1 MDVKLPPPLIVL
13 PKQEL
18 TALMPFG
25 EYVDA
30 VADAF
35 RMHAEG
41 RSVSPPPM
49 HIPADGGGFHVKA
62 GSLRGLGVTT
72 LTRSPAIPDVPAVAE
87 TLPDFDASSWFG
99 LVAPKGTP
107 RDIVDRLNKELNA
120 ALATPDAKARV
131 AEIGGTVIEGS
142 AESFG
147 DFLTRETKRWGDVV
161 RVSGAKAE

>member
-1 MDVKLPPPLIVL
+1 MQVNLVTGKRRLPSGGHPSKLCATLARRGDCAMDVKLPPPLIVL

-35 RMHAEG
+35 RLHAEG

-62 GSLRGLGVTT
+62 GSLPIGPGYTAIKVNANFPHNRATRGLPT
-72 LTRSPAIPDVPAVAE
+72 IQ
-87 TLPDFDASSWFG
+87 
-99 LVAPKGTP
+99 
-107 RDIVDRLNKELNA
+107 
-120 ALATPDAKARV
+120 
-131 AEIGGTVIEGS
+131 
-142 AESFG
+142 
-147 DFLTRETKRWGDVV
+147 
-161 RVSGAKAE
+161 